1 MQQVEL
7 VVVLVFILE
16 LLEQMAEVTERVVH
30 LHQGVKEVVQLVD
43 LE

>member
-7 VVVLVFILE
+7 VVVLVFIME
-16 LLEQMAEVTERVVH
+16 LLEQMVEATEQVVH
-30 LHQGVKEVVQLVD
+30 LHQGVKELVLLVD

>member
-7 VVVLVFILE
+7 VVVLAFILE
-16 LLEQMAEVTERVVH
+16 LLEQMEEVTEQVVH